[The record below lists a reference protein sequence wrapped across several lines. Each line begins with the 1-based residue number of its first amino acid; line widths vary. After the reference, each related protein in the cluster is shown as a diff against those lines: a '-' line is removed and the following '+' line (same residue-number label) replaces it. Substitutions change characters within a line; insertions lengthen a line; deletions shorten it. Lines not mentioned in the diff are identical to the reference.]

1 MIENIELKRFIYD
14 FNYIVGRINK
24 AESIS
29 QEKLNKYSEAGYM
42 KLVKVLQEL
51 IKQAGEFEIKIKRIT
66 GRELTNYE
74 RLNGI
79 DIKAVFSW
87 KLKI

>member
-1 MIENIELKRFIYD
+1 MDELKRYIAD

-29 QEKLNKYSEAGYM
+29 EEKLNKYSEAGYM
-42 KLVKVLQEL
+42 KLVKALQDL
-51 IKQAGEFEIKIKRIT
+51 IRQAGEFEIKIKRII
-66 GRELTNYE
+66 GRELTDNE

-79 DIKAVFSW
+79 DMKGVF
-87 KLKI
+87 

>member
-29 QEKLNKYSEAGYM
+29 QEKLNKYTEDGYM
-42 KLVKVLQEL
+42 KLVKALQDL
-51 IKQAGEFEIKIKRIT
+51 IKQAGEFEIKIKRIMN
-66 GRELTNYE
+66 RELTDYE
-74 RLNGI
+74 KLNGI
-79 DIKAVFSW
+79 DMKEVF
-87 KLKI
+87 

>member
-1 MIENIELKRFIYD
+1 MNLELKQYIND

-42 KLVKVLQEL
+42 KLVKALQDL
-51 IKQAGEFEIKIKRIT
+51 IKQAGEFEIKIKRIIS
-66 GRELTNYE
+66 RELTDYE
-74 RLNGI
+74 KLNGI
-79 DIKAVFSW
+79 DMKEVF
-87 KLKI
+87 

>member
-29 QEKLNKYSEAGYM
+29 KEKLNKYSEAGYM
-42 KLVKVLQEL
+42 KLVKALQDL
-51 IKQAGEFEIKIKRIT
+51 IRQAGEFEIKIKRII
-66 GRELTNYE
+66 GIELTDYE
-74 RLNGI
+74 ILNGI
-79 DIKAVFSW
+79 DMKEVF
-87 KLKI
+87 

>member
-1 MIENIELKRFIYD
+1 MDELKRYIAD

-29 QEKLNKYSEAGYM
+29 EEKLNKYSEAGYM
-42 KLVKVLQEL
+42 KLVNVLQKL
-51 IKQAGEFEIKIKRIT
+51 IRQAGEFEIKIKRIT
-66 GRELTNYE
+66 NRELTDNE

-79 DIKAVFSW
+79 DMKEVF
-87 KLKI
+87 